1 MEALSIGQVAR
12 RVGIGIETVRF
23 YERQGLIDDPPRTGA
38 GYRQYS
44 EDVISRLRFIKRAK
58 GLGFSLKEIA
68 ELLSLRLDPTTT
80 CGDIKKRAEAKIA
93 AIEEKILTL
102 QRMKKAL
109 KELAATCRESGS
121 VRECSILETL
131 YAEEEK

>member
-1 MEALSIGQVAR
+1 M
-12 RVGIGIETVRF
+12 RF
-23 YERQGLIDDPPRTGA
+23 YERQGLIDDPPRTGS

-44 EDVISRLRFIKRAK
+44 EDVISRLRFIKCVK
-58 GLGFSLKEIA
+58 GLGFSV
-68 ELLSLRLDPTTT
+68 
-80 CGDIKKRAEAKIA
+80 
-93 AIEEKILTL
+93 
-102 QRMKKAL
+102 

>member
-1 MEALSIGQVAR
+1 MEALTIGEVAR
-12 RVGIGIETVRF
+12 RAGIGIETVRF
-23 YERQGLIDDPPRTGA
+23 YERQGLIDDPPRTRS